1 MEYWKANKDIH
12 AQVMDLVGR
21 NHPDLALVT
30 SEIAVVFRE
39 KAGKS
44 GGRAI
49 LGSAKKATSLANA
62 LSDSSYAF
70 ILEVGADVWENELT
84 STQREA
90 LLDHLLTA
98 CRAED
103 DPRSGRTKFSVVKPD
118 IMAFRENIERYGMWF
133 PKEDDED
140 DANPVKEMFGN
151 EDGK

>member
-12 AQVMDLVGR
+12 DQVLKIVGR
-21 NHPDLALVT
+21 NHPDLALVS

-44 GGRAI
+44 GGQAI
-49 LGSAKKATSLANA
+49 LGSARKAPALINA
-62 LSDSSYAF
+62 LSNSNYAF
-70 ILEVGADVWENELT
+70 ILELGADVWENELT
-84 STQREA
+84 SMQREA

-103 DPRSGRTKFSVVKPD
+103 DPKSGDVKYSVAKPD

-133 PKEDDED
+133 PKDEKKEEESPIED
-140 DANPVKEMFGN
+140 MFGG
-151 EDGK
+151 DKP